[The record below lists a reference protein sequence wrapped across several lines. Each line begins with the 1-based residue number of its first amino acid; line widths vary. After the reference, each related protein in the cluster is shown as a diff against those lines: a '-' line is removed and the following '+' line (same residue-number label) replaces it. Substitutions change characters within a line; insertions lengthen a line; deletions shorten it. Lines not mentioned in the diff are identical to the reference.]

1 MGMRRFAIVLITYL
15 VTPLI
20 VSAQTVTSV
29 AMSDI
34 SISDPLGERN
44 LSVNVWYPTAA
55 ATAPVLIGDNAV
67 FRGVSAIRDGEISDR
82 RSPLVVLS
90 HGLGGDR
97 NSLGWL
103 AVHLAGH
110 GMIVAALNH
119 PGTTRGDI
127 GSRET
132 RRPWERARDITRVVT
147 FLTTNWRV
155 ANQVNSKRIAAI
167 GHSLGGN
174 SVMALAAATFDVTRF
189 IRDCDQYPDDRDC
202 HWYMD
207 NAIDR
212 DPSSVDKAQHSLR
225 DARVTAVVALD
236 VGFALALEPISL
248 SKVDIPVLLI
258 ESARRIA
265 GRPAGSYS
273 RYVASS
279 LPPAMT
285 TYRVIPDARHFSFV
299 AECKPGATDL
309 LRADGRGDEIVCMDG
324 NGRTRQTL
332 HAEIA
337 AMIETFLLGSGFE
350 PTRD

>member
-1 MGMRRFAIVLITYL
+1 
-15 VTPLI
+15 
-20 VSAQTVTSV
+20 
-29 AMSDI
+29 
-34 SISDPLGERN
+34 
-44 LSVNVWYPTAA
+44 
-55 ATAPVLIGDNAV
+55 
-67 FRGVSAIRDGEISDR
+67 
-82 RSPLVVLS
+82 
-90 HGLGGDR
+90 
-97 NSLGWL
+97 
-103 AVHLAGH
+103 
-110 GMIVAALNH
+110 
-119 PGTTRGDI
+119 
-127 GSRET
+127 
-132 RRPWERARDITRVVT
+132 
-147 FLTTNWRV
+147 
-155 ANQVNSKRIAAI
+155 
-167 GHSLGGN
+167 
-174 SVMALAAATFDVTRF
+174 
-189 IRDCDQYPDDRDC
+189 
-202 HWYMD
+202 MD